1 MKLRQII
8 GLLAAF
14 ITLFT
19 ATVSYGGGL
28 FPTYDNLFVELPSFQ
43 KIAQRKPDKEQTLS
57 DHSRLVMFN
66 NVSKSE
72 FDSFSSYIASYGC
85 SLEEYSNAGNTFRA
99 KIKYKDV
106 VFTFEYNSATRTVS
120 IVYPPDSQEE
130 LVVIATPTPKPT
142 KTPTP
147 RPTKTPT
154 PKPTKTPT
162 PRPTKTKTPTPKP
175 NKVSVIIPNEAQCKW
190 HTVSTKRFTIS
201 FSVKNTNPYKK
212 VKYYEVTYYTGDTYD
227 NQNGPTT
234 TVRIEQ
240 EINSYET
247 VMSSLIYMDNPNDVF
262 YVHLSI
268 TRVMYTDGTSESA
281 SPSYTWWHF
290 T

>member
-1 MKLRQII
+1 M
-8 GLLAAF
+8 
-14 ITLFT
+14 
-19 ATVSYGGGL
+19 
-28 FPTYDNLFVELPSFQ
+28 ELPSFQ

-147 RPTKTPT
+147 RPTKT
-154 PKPTKTPT
+154 
-162 PRPTKTKTPTPKP
+162 KTPTPKP

-227 NQNGPTT
+227 NQN
-234 TVRIEQ
+234 
-240 EINSYET
+240 
-247 VMSSLIYMDNPNDVF
+247 
-262 YVHLSI
+262 
-268 TRVMYTDGTSESA
+268 
-281 SPSYTWWHF
+281 
-290 T
+290 